1 MNLEELRKDL
11 ILKQKKG
18 LPFIMT
24 SVAIWFL
31 ITIVA
36 SLNLPIKLTNLLALG
51 CSALLL
57 PISWVIGKKMG
68 VDIFEKNNELGN
80 LAFIFTINQVLYL
93 LIVMWVF
100 AYAPEKMIMVYAMVF
115 GAHLLPYSWVY
126 KSRAYCIFAV
136 VIPVV
141 SLIVGTM
148 LSAVAVAAVGTVVE
162 LVFSLVLRHEVKGI

>member
-80 LAFIFTINQVLYL
+80 LAFIFTMNQVLYL

>member
-31 ITIVA
+31 ITIVLT
-36 SLNLPIKLTNLLALG
+36 LNLPIKLANLLALV

-57 PISWVIGKKMG
+57 PISWGIGKKMG

-80 LAFIFTINQVLYL
+80 LAFIFTMNQVLYL
-93 LIVMWVF
+93 LIVMWLF

-162 LVFSLVLRHEVKGI
+162 LVFSLVLRHEVKSI